1 MISSRAQAAFARGQ
15 EWEQR
20 SNPTKAINAYRE
32 ATAIEPDWVEP
43 YQRLGALY
51 LELGRYDEAAA
62 ACRQARPLAP
72 AGDGSIEAMLH
83 AIDMI
88 QAGALDPAAYR
99 YYVMARGTPDE
110 HLDEKLAL
118 CQKALS
124 LNPNFAAPYA
134 VLGRVLLAKGHPN
147 QARGVLERGLA
158 CNATSFTRADLL
170 FVLGNVLLVSGQ
182 RDEALTAFR
191 QVVGLDADPSVT
203 RFATL
208 QLEAAA
214 AGRI

>member
-20 SNPTKAINAYRE
+20 GNPIKAINAYRE

-83 AIDMI
+83 AIDTI
-88 QAGALDPAAYR
+88 QAGALNPAAYR
-99 YYVMARGTPDE
+99 YYVMARDTPDE
-110 HLDEKLAL
+110 QLDEKLAL

-134 VLGRVLLAKGHPN
+134 VLGRVLLAKGNPN

-158 CNATSFTRADLL
+158 CNSTPFTRADLL

-182 RDEALTAFR
+182 RDEALIAFR
-191 QVVGLDADPSVT
+191 RVVGLDANPSTT